1 MISVE
6 EARQRVLAGI
16 GPVPDEQIGIAQA
29 VGRVLAQDV
38 RARVSHPPVAVSSMD
53 GYAVRA
59 TDVAT
64 VPAELA
70 LIGESAAGRAFPG
83 SLNPGQA
90 VRIFTGAPMPYG
102 ADAVVMQENTR
113 KGEGTVTILESVRAG
128 HFVRPA
134 GLDFAVGDAPLKAGR
149 RLGARDVGLIAA
161 MNVPWI
167 MVKRPPRV
175 AILSTGDELVMPG
188 EPIGPSQIIGSNGLA
203 LAAFVT
209 AMGGEATIL
218 GTALDS
224 EESLRAMTAGA
235 RGADLLVTSGG
246 ASVGDYDLVQSALDD
261 IGLRVDFYKVA
272 MRPGKPLMF
281 GSIGEVPVLGVPGN
295 PVSALVCAYMFL
307 GPALRKM
314 VGLPAEVGTVPAILG
329 RDLGANDR
337 RQDHLRATLSHRA
350 DGALVATPFDRQDSA
365 MMAGLA
371 LADCLVVRA
380 AFAPAAR
387 AGEPVDVIP
396 LSEGR

>member
-6 EARQRVLAGI
+6 EARQRILAGI
-16 GPVPDEQIGIAQA
+16 RPVPDEQTGIAQA

-59 TDVAT
+59 ADVAT

-261 IGLRVDFYKVA
+261 IGLQVDFYKVA

-337 RQDHLRATLSHRA
+337 RQDHLRATLSHRD

-365 MMAGLA
+365 MMSGLA
-371 LADCLVVRA
+371 LADGLVVRA
-380 AFAPAAR
+380 PFAPAAR
-387 AGEPVDVIP
+387 AGEAVDVIP

>member
-29 VGRVLAQDV
+29 VGRVLAQHV
-38 RARVSHPPVAVSSMD
+38 VARVSHPPVAVSSMD

-59 TDVAT
+59 ADVAT

-70 LIGESAAGRAFPG
+70 LIGESAAGRAFSG
-83 SLNPGQA
+83 SLNAGQA
-90 VRIFTGAPMPYG
+90 VRIFTGAPMPDG

-113 KGEGTVTILESVRAG
+113 KGEGTVTVLESVRAG

-203 LAAFVT
+203 LAAFVI
-209 AMGGEATIL
+209 AMGGEATLL

-281 GSIGEVPVLGVPGN
+281 GKIGDVPVLGVPGN

-314 VGLPAEVGTVPAILG
+314 VGLPPELASVPAVLG

-337 RQDHLRATLSHRA
+337 RQDHLRATLSRRA

-365 MMAGLA
+365 MMSGLA

-380 AFAPAAR
+380 PFAPAAR
-387 AGEPVDVIP
+387 AGEPVDVIL

>member
-6 EARQRVLAGI
+6 EARQRILAGI
-16 GPVPDEQIGIAQA
+16 RPVPDEQTGIAQA

-59 TDVAT
+59 ADVAT

-224 EESLRAMTAGA
+224 EESLRAMTAG
-235 RGADLLVTSGG
+235 
-246 ASVGDYDLVQSALDD
+246 
-261 IGLRVDFYKVA
+261 
-272 MRPGKPLMF
+272 
-281 GSIGEVPVLGVPGN
+281 
-295 PVSALVCAYMFL
+295 
-307 GPALRKM
+307 
-314 VGLPAEVGTVPAILG
+314 
-329 RDLGANDR
+329 
-337 RQDHLRATLSHRA
+337 
-350 DGALVATPFDRQDSA
+350 
-365 MMAGLA
+365 
-371 LADCLVVRA
+371 RA
-380 AFAPAAR
+380 APTCW
-387 AGEPVDVIP
+387 
-396 LSEGR
+396 

>member
-6 EARQRVLAGI
+6 EARQRILAGI
-16 GPVPDEQIGIAQA
+16 GPVPDEQTGIAQA

-59 TDVAT
+59 ADVAT

-281 GSIGEVPVLGVPGN
+281 GNIGEVPVLGVPGN

-314 VGLPAEVGTVPAILG
+314 VGLPPEVATVPAVLG

-337 RQDHLRATLSHRA
+337 RQDHLRATLSHR

-365 MMAGLA
+365 MMSGLA
-371 LADCLVVRA
+371 LADGLVVRA
-380 AFAPAAR
+380 PFAPAAR
-387 AGEPVDVIP
+387 AGEAVDVIP